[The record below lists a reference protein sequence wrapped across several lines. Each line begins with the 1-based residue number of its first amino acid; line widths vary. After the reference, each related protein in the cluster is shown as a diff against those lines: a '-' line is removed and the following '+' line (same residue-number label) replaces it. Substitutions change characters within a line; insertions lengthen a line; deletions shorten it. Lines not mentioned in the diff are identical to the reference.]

1 MKQILGH
8 RGPGNRRAHGDA
20 WQWVFV
26 GEVIVH
32 AHGDLHGVHSVEFD
46 LHRVFL
52 FTGGGDAQ
60 GLADYGRRI
69 AGWAK
74 RLRDLGTASNA
85 DEQTYVLELTQFGE
99 INLNGAPLNQR

>member
-1 MKQILGH
+1 MTI
-8 RGPGNRRAHGDA
+8 
-20 WQWVFV
+20 V
-26 GEVIVH
+26 GEHQVMPIPPLFGFGSFT
-32 AHGDLHGVHSVEFD
+32 ASVAGLTKVEGRANATTD
-46 LHRVFL
+46 AALAA
-52 FTGGGDAQ
+52 GGGDAQ